1 MDLLN
6 EVNDVR
12 FAKLT
17 DAGREFHILMT
28 LLQKKITTNT
38 ASVLRLMQ
46 LIGETSTFNQCVQCE
61 YNYDIITVDSNNT
74 KYRPN
79 LSVSRDEGCRSTD
92 LAAQ

>member
-28 LLQKKITTNT
+28 LLQEKITTNT
-38 ASVLRLMQ
+38 ASVLRLM
-46 LIGETSTFNQCVQCE
+46 
-61 YNYDIITVDSNNT
+61 
-74 KYRPN
+74 
-79 LSVSRDEGCRSTD
+79 
-92 LAAQ
+92 